1 MEEIF
6 RIIESALGIKKG
18 SVSSEDNMNTIEK
31 WDSLGFLSILSALEQ
46 RYGNRV
52 AMIDDLATVKSVK
65 EIIDI
70 FKSES
75 II

>member
-6 RIIESALGIKKG
+6 RIIESALGLKKG
-18 SVSSEDNMNTIEK
+18 SVSIEDNMNTIEK